1 MNSYEGETA
10 CDDGADR
17 WLRNAAI
24 RALDVLA
31 VPDSSEEA
39 RTAVLTDL
47 DRVLSGLSPATDH
60 RAEPVLDPALHSLGA
75 IDYLGTR
82 GRPIPLEQRALD
94 IRAMLEA
101 KSHVVRDPVVITSMR
116 GIIIADLLK
125 ELASRLAA
133 GEAFGIG
140 DAGKD
145 LAIAARDIAAWLY
158 DSQSGYTERDWA
170 ERTPMPLPTEVDPV
184 ADARQLG
191 EAASAVLQAYSG
203 GSRGRGDAL
212 VVLHQAVRGPIPAL
226 EVRPDRVPGDPSH
239 HLLWALESAAIGKEP
254 PTTLLEEAE
263 HSRRSLAGDRDVRER
278 RDDDYNL
285 DFGEPRAMAC
295 VALLTELSRRLRPG
309 AAFGPGR
316 EGIPLAMVAEEL
328 AQNLLSQTVLS

>member
-10 CDDGADR
+10 CDDGVDR
-17 WLRNAAI
+17 CLRNAAI

-31 VPDSSEEA
+31 VPESSQEA

-47 DRVLSGLSPATDH
+47 DRSLSGLPPAAVR

-101 KSHVVRDPVVITSMR
+101 EGRVVDDHVVITSMR

-125 ELASRLAA
+125 ELASRLDA

-145 LAIAARDIAAWLY
+145 LAITALDISAWLY

-184 ADARQLG
+184 VNARELR
-191 EAASAVLQAYSG
+191 EAASAVLQAYSSD
-203 GSRGRGDAL
+203 SRDRGDAL
-212 VVLHQAVRGPIPAL
+212 VVLHRAVRGPIPEL

-263 HSRRSLAGDRDVRER
+263 HSRRSLAGDRDVHER
-278 RDDDYNL
+278 RDGDYNL

-295 VALLTELSRRLRPG
+295 VALLTELSCRLRPG

-328 AQNLLSQTVLS
+328 AQELLSQTVLR

>member
-1 MNSYEGETA
+1 MNSYEGEPA
-10 CDDGADR
+10 GDDGADR

-24 RALDVLA
+24 SALDVLA
-31 VPDSSEEA
+31 VPDSSGEA
-39 RTAVLTDL
+39 RTAVLADL
-47 DRVLSGLSPATDH
+47 DRALSGLPPATGH

-101 KSHVVRDPVVITSMR
+101 KSQVRDPVVITSMR

-140 DAGKD
+140 DAGKN

-158 DSQSGYTERDWA
+158 DSQSGYTEMDWA
-170 ERTPMPLPTEVDPV
+170 KRSPMPLPTEVDPV
-184 ADARQLG
+184 VIARQLR
-191 EAASAVLQAYSG
+191 EAASAVLQAHSG
-203 GSRGRGDAL
+203 DSRDRGDAL
-212 VVLHQAVRGPIPAL
+212 VVLHQAVRGPIPEL

-278 RDDDYNL
+278 RDDDYNI

-295 VALLTELSRRLRPG
+295 VALLTELSCRLRPG